1 MKHSSMKAFAVAA
14 LLVSSTLFS
23 APSQAAGS
31 ESSVIN
37 VTGYAQQE
45 VAPDTAYVTIGMES
59 TESDAQAARVQN
71 NLVMN
76 QLSISLQNM
85 GLSKDN
91 IKTTGFY
98 MSPNY
103 DSKGRDIVS
112 YTVSNNLQVKVTDLD
127 MISQIISKAGTV
139 GANKV
144 NGIRFTNE
152 RSEQIKQNLIKE
164 AIINGKR
171 TAETAAA
178 AAGGQLGKV
187 KEINVSG
194 ASPAYER
201 AYSGMTMLR
210 AAKAD
215 TNTPIEAGTNTLSE
229 TVSMTFYLQ

>member
-31 ESSVIN
+31 EPSVIN

-139 GANKV
+139 GANL
-144 NGIRFTNE
+144 
-152 RSEQIKQNLIKE
+152 SLIH
-164 AIINGKR
+164 I
-171 TAETAAA
+171 
-178 AAGGQLGKV
+178 
-187 KEINVSG
+187 
-194 ASPAYER
+194 
-201 AYSGMTMLR
+201 
-210 AAKAD
+210 
-215 TNTPIEAGTNTLSE
+215 
-229 TVSMTFYLQ
+229 